1 MEQASLQRVA
11 PGSAEEAAEILRE
24 AGEGGRHVRL
34 RGGGTKLGW
43 GRAGLPV
50 DLELSTERLDAILEH
65 NEGDLTA
72 VVEAGVT
79 LERARETFA
88 RAGQML
94 PLDPPDG
101 GGAATIGG
109 VLATA
114 DSGPLRHRHHGA
126 RDLVLGVR
134 VALPDG
140 SVARAGSK
148 VIKNVAGYDLG
159 KLMTGAYGTLGL
171 VAEISLRLH
180 PLPLQTV
187 TAVVPGAAPALVAA
201 AASNLAHRPV
211 EAESLDVRWEDGTG
225 AVLARFGG
233 ASARDQAR
241 AALNTLTAAGLEGE
255 IVEDDDELWERQR
268 EAQRT
273 PDGIVVRVSTTQQGV
288 GDALAAAHDVGG
300 RAVGRAALGL
310 VWIALPQQAG
320 AAAVT
325 ALRERLAPA
334 RCVVLD
340 APAGVR
346 DAVDPWGEDDRAKLL
361 LMRRVKERFDP
372 HRTCNPGIF
381 AGGI

>member
-94 PLDPPDG
+94 PLDQPDG

>member
-24 AGEGGRHVRL
+24 AGQGGRHVRL
-34 RGGGTKLGW
+34 RGAGTKLGW
-43 GRAGLPV
+43 GRPGLPV

-94 PLDPPDG
+94 PLDPPPG
-101 GGAATIGG
+101 GGGTMIGG

-140 SVARAGSK
+140 TVARAGSK

-187 TAVVPGAAPALVAA
+187 TAVVRGAAPGLVAG
-201 AASNLAHRPV
+201 AASKLAHRPV
-211 EAESLDVRWEDGTG
+211 EAEALDVRWEDGAG

-233 ASARDQAR
+233 ASAGDQAR
-241 AALNTLTAAGLEGE
+241 AALDTLAAAGLEGE
-255 IVEDDDELWERQR
+255 IVDDDDELWDRQR
-268 EAQRT
+268 EAQRA
-273 PDGIVVRVSTTQQGV
+273 PDAVVVRVSTTQHGV
-288 GDALAAAHDVGG
+288 GDALAAAHHAGG

-320 AAAVT
+320 AGAAP

-340 APAGVR
+340 APAAVR
-346 DAVDPWGEDDRAKLL
+346 EAVDPWGEDDRAKLL

>member
-24 AGEGGRHVRL
+24 AGRGRRHVRL
-34 RGGGTKLGW
+34 RGAGTKLGW
-43 GRAGLPV
+43 GRPGLPV

-101 GGAATIGG
+101 GGATIGG

-140 SVARAGSK
+140 TVARAGSK

-187 TAVVPGAAPALVAA
+187 TAVVRGAAPGLVAG
-201 AASNLAHRPV
+201 AASKLAHRPV
-211 EAESLDVRWEDGTG
+211 EAEALDVRWEDGAG

-233 ASARDQAR
+233 ASAGDQAR
-241 AALNTLTAAGLEGE
+241 AALDTLTAAGLEGE
-255 IVEDDDELWERQR
+255 IVDDDDELWDRQR
-268 EAQRT
+268 EAQRA
-273 PDGIVVRVSTTQQGV
+273 PDGIVVRVSTTQHGV
-288 GDALAAAHDVGG
+288 GDALAAAPRGRRRRARRRPRGG
-300 RAVGRAALGL
+300 RASRRAGRPRPGL
-310 VWIALPQQAG
+310 DRA
-320 AAAVT
+320 
-325 ALRERLAPA
+325 
-334 RCVVLD
+334 
-340 APAGVR
+340 APAGR
-346 DAVDPWGEDDRAKLL
+346 RRRRHRPARA
-361 LMRRVKERFDP
+361 
-372 HRTCNPGIF
+372 
-381 AGGI
+381 